1 MNRDIKYETIG
12 TDFGTHETTGSAH
25 SNGIHY
31 EETLTLDTNKL
42 SSGRLTEYEVIGRHL
57 PTEANPTPA
66 MYRMTIFA
74 PNETVAKSR
83 YWYFLRGLK
92 KVKKATGEIVSIKA
106 VCRLPQATEKKNQRQ
121 AADEEGK
128 NYRSTR
134 STPRRSRTSVSGCDT
149 TLDLARTTCTRST
162 VS

>member
-1 MNRDIKYETIG
+1 MNRDIEYETIG
-12 TDFGTHETTGSAH
+12 TDFGTHETSRSAH
-25 SNGIHY
+25 LNGIHY
-31 EETLTLDTNKL
+31 EESLTLDTNKL

-66 MYRMTIFA
+66 MYRMNIFA

-106 VCRLPQATEKKNQRQ
+106 VCRLPQARKKKNHDKRLTRREIIDPREAPREGQELRYL
-121 AADEEGK
+121 AAIRLSIWHAQHVQGV
-128 NYRSTR
+128 
-134 STPRRSRTSVSGCDT
+134 P
-149 TLDLARTTCTRST
+149 
-162 VS
+162 

>member
-1 MNRDIKYETIG
+1 MNPRHQILKRSAPTLAHETI
-12 TDFGTHETTGSAH
+12 GSAH

-31 EETLTLDTNKL
+31 AGVLTLDTNKL
-42 SSGRLTEYEVIGRHL
+42 PSGRLQEYEVIGRHL

-106 VCRLPQATEKKNQRQ
+106 VCGLLQAKDKN
-121 AADEEGK
+121 
-128 NYRSTR
+128 T
-134 STPRRSRTSVSGCDT
+134 TSG
-149 TLDLARTTCTRST
+149 
-162 VS
+162 

>member
-1 MNRDIKYETIG
+1 MNRNIKYETIG
-12 TDFGTHETTGSAH
+12 TDIGIHETTGSAH
-25 SNGIHY
+25 SNCIHY
-31 EETLTLDTNKL
+31 EESLTLDTNKL

-66 MYRMTIFA
+66 MYRMNIFA

-106 VCRLPQATEKKNQRQ
+106 VCRLLPKRRRREKNF
-121 AADEEGK
+121 
-128 NYRSTR
+128 T
-134 STPRRSRTSVSGCDT
+134 TSG
-149 TLDLARTTCTRST
+149 
-162 VS
+162 

>member
-12 TDFGTHETTGSAH
+12 TDFGVHETTGSAH

-31 EETLTLDTNKL
+31 EESLTLDTNRL
-42 SSGRLTEYEVIGRHL
+42 PSGRLTEYEVIGRHL

-106 VCRLPQATEKKNQRQ
+106 VCRLPQPTEKERKIHDKRLTKRQ
-121 AADEEGK
+121 IIDPREAPREGQELRYLAAIRLSIWHAQHVQGV
-128 NYRSTR
+128 
-134 STPRRSRTSVSGCDT
+134 P
-149 TLDLARTTCTRST
+149 
-162 VS
+162 